1 MFLMPYKKISWRQ
14 NILDRQN
21 ERVTWSPACP
31 SPNRS
36 LTHEA
41 NDRATRPDSTQF
53 LRSNRQDFSASIV
66 SREMFYERKVRC
78 RDEGEELF
86 SCKYFFSRLS
96 NKTFFDEMERGK
108 CQLKHLLAGIA
119 SSLNLVIVPSQSS
132 FSYLRKLYF
141 IAATI
146 CRIKIQHDNL
156 MVQRLH
162 SCHAMPRIKGKQ
174 VNLTWFDFNKHFQ
187 PRVMHDSKTLTL
199 ASIAP
204 GAKRERILVEH
215 SFKEVYF
222 RCVQSTRLPEEYARH
237 AYATLNSS
245 FHSAY
250 LRPGP

>member
-1 MFLMPYKKISWRQ
+1 
-14 NILDRQN
+14 
-21 ERVTWSPACP
+21 
-31 SPNRS
+31 
-36 LTHEA
+36 
-41 NDRATRPDSTQF
+41 
-53 LRSNRQDFSASIV
+53 
-66 SREMFYERKVRC
+66 MFYERKVRC

-119 SSLNLVIVPSQSS
+119 SSLNLVIFPSQSS
-132 FSYLRKLYF
+132 LPSLRKLNL

-146 CRIKIQHDNL
+146 CRIEIRHDNL
-156 MVQRLH
+156 MVQRLLH

-222 RCVQSTRLPEEYARH
+222 RCVQSTPLLVEYARH
-237 AYATLNSS
+237 AYATRNSS
-245 FHSAY
+245 FRSAY